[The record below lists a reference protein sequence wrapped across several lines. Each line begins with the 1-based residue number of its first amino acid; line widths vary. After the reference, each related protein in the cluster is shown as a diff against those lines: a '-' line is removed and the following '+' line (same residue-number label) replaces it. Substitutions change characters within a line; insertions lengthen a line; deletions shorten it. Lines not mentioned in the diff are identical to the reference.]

1 MDSLLRD
8 LDDRLN
14 KERPMEVVNSKEK
27 IYDTISSLYPF
38 LSRVFIKS
46 AYDLKEEIANT
57 YKINEEI
64 ILLHRVFFREV
75 EYLRRFSEIMLSH
88 NFQINVDEKQMIV
101 DTFKNYINEDG
112 LILNE
117 IFSVANQAK
126 LLCGDYEGYRI
137 LTKEDF

>member
-101 DTFKNYINEDG
+101 DTFKKYINEDG